1 MFQVSRLDMVEL
13 KDLSNIKIFYKAN
26 QIDGY
31 EARSFIF
38 PNGIRIVSYD
48 TLNYLLALIR
58 GERDE
63 LLSKISKVTN
73 LEKKL
78 EMARAKADRYKRE
91 IEELKKD
98 KKEIE
103 TMYGKYVSP
112 FTIIEELYRGISHA
126 YMILNKRRDFQ
137 IKISPKQFNY
147 WVGIFIDLKILRRI
161 DKSNLQSIRNY
172 TDAHNVLYQN
182 DYTWIKREKGEIDE
196 T

>member
-1 MFQVSRLDMVEL
+1 MVEL

>member
-1 MFQVSRLDMVEL
+1 
-13 KDLSNIKIFYKAN
+13 
-26 QIDGY
+26 
-31 EARSFIF
+31 
-38 PNGIRIVSYD
+38 
-48 TLNYLLALIR
+48 
-58 GERDE
+58 
-63 LLSKISKVTN
+63 
-73 LEKKL
+73 
-78 EMARAKADRYKRE
+78 MARAKADRYKRE